1 MSLLNTSLRRPVTV
15 VVLVLAL
22 CLGGLLGLRHMAKDV
37 FPPLGIPTL
46 YVAQPF
52 GGMDPAQMEG
62 SLTYYYE
69 YHFLYITGIE
79 HVESKNIQ
87 GAAIM

>member
-1 MSLLNTSLRRPVTV
+1 MSPLNASLRRPVTV
-15 VVLVLAL
+15 LVMVLAICLGGVLAL
-22 CLGGLLGLRHMAKDV
+22 SRMARDV

-62 SLTYYYE
+62 SLT
-69 YHFLYITGIE
+69 
-79 HVESKNIQ
+79 
-87 GAAIM
+87 